1 MAKKLIIALCLI
13 ALLVAATGPVVAQN
27 GDADMTVEEFVTA
40 VRTELNKDKI
50 AIIGAAM
57 SFDGDEAAAFWPL
70 YKAYE
75 TSRDALGVKRLALI
89 KDYAENYQMMT
100 DDAAGGLLG
109 RAIALD
115 GERTALRNAFVKKL
129 SKDMSPIVG
138 ARFYQVENQLNLII
152 DLQLAQNLPLMA
164 KGQ

>member
-1 MAKKLIIALCLI
+1 MIKKLIIALCLTS
-13 ALLVAATGPVVAQN
+13 LLVAATGPVAAQT
-27 GDADMTVEEFVTA
+27 GEADMTVEEFVAA
-40 VRTELNKDKI
+40 VQAELNKDKI

-89 KDYAENYQMMT
+89 KDYAQNYQSMT
-100 DDAAGGLLG
+100 DDAATGLLD
-109 RAIALD
+109 RAMALD
-115 GERTALRNAFVKKL
+115 GERATLRNAFVKKL

-138 ARFYQVENQLNLII
+138 ARFFQVENQLNLII

-164 KGQ
+164 KSQ